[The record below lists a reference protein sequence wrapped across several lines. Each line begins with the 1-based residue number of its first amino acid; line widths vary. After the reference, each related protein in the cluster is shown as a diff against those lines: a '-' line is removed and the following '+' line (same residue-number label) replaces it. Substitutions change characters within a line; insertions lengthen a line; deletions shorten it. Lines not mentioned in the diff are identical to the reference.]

1 MTLCQFFAL
10 CYAPRMI
17 DTTKI
22 KAAGLSVKGLGELT
36 GIDPT
41 AISRAVNQT
50 RTGPTY
56 TLVRLAV
63 AVWPLLDDA
72 DRAAVVAAMRED

>member
-1 MTLCQFFAL
+1 
-10 CYAPRMI
+10 MI
-17 DTTKI
+17 DLQSI

-50 RTGPTY
+50 KTGPTF
-56 TLVRLAV
+56 TLVKLAV
-63 AVWPLLDDA
+63 AVWPLLDEA
-72 DRAAVVAAMRED
+72 QRAAVVQAMRDEGD